1 MSELCEKFERIV
13 DECRFMEDGRELIN
27 LQQVVDKAVACGLYH
42 QMSEDDWK
50 YIREKGYISA
60 MHYSSALKRLR
71 AKTLVP
77 A

>member
-1 MSELCEKFERIV
+1 MSELCEKFEAIV
-13 DECRFMEDGRELIN
+13 DECRFVEDGRELIN

-42 QMSEDDWK
+42 ELQEEDWK

-60 MHYSSALKRLR
+60 MFYSSVLKRIR